1 MLLPQQRCI
10 AYSITGIRHR
20 NSRTSKF
27 NVNYDDHSDKTNK
40 FRIKAHQTLH
50 ILGSEWTFRT
60 KAISWGQLY
69 CILIRQQKH
78 APTLQYGY
86 KRRCKRSEG
95 DHCVDNTLWLLCQAT
110 VRKVVQIRNFTIFG
124 YKRVSGIYK
133 E

>member
-1 MLLPQQRCI
+1 MIIRIKLINI
-10 AYSITGIRHR
+10 ALKLIRHCIYWA
-20 NSRTSKF
+20 
-27 NVNYDDHSDKTNK
+27 VNGLFALK
-40 FRIKAHQTLH
+40 R
-50 ILGSEWTFRT
+50 
-60 KAISWGQLY
+60 SWGQLY

-110 VRKVVQIRNFTIFG
+110 VRKLVQIRKFTIFG
-124 YKRVSGIYK
+124 YKRVSGISK